1 MEKRPGDY
9 FYELNNLFIRF
20 YEPLIKSIKI
30 MENYPYF
37 PTSVKK
43 EITYPG
49 EIKKGQRGKKA
60 KRVQEWLSFHNFKT
74 SIDGDFGPATFF
86 CVKEFQKAKGIK
98 VNGRVNKT
106 TWEALV
112 KPMTD
117 TLTDVNPKEG
127 TTAAQNVLD
136 FAKQHLKIHPV
147 EIGGQNRGP
156 WVRMYLKGN
165 EGTQWAWCAG
175 FVTFVME
182 QAYASLGRKMPIKG
196 SFSCDNLANQ
206 AKQKGLFVKGADI
219 VTKKV
224 QWAEL
229 PASWIFLNRKTSSD
243 WTHTGFGFAGFDE
256 VFRTLEGNTNDDGS
270 RDGYEVCQRVRNN
283 KKRDYIRLPD

>member
-1 MEKRPGDY
+1 
-9 FYELNNLFIRF
+9 
-20 YEPLIKSIKI
+20 

-37 PTSVKK
+37 PSAAKK
-43 EITYPG
+43 ETTFPG
-49 EIKKGQRGKKA
+49 EIRKGQRGKKV
-60 KRVQEWLSFHNFKT
+60 KRVQEWLSFHDFKT
-74 SIDGDFGPATFF
+74 STDGDFGPATNL
-86 CVKEFQKAKGIK
+86 CVKDFQNAKGIK
-98 VNGRVNKT
+98 VTGRINKT

-117 TLTDVNPKEG
+117 VLTDVNPTEG
-127 TTAAQNVLD
+127 TTAAQNILA
-136 FAKQHLKIHPV
+136 FAKQHLKLHPV

-165 EGTQWAWCAG
+165 EGKQWAWCAG

-196 SFSCDNLANQ
+196 SFSCDNLAHQ
-206 AKQKGLFVKGADI
+206 AKQKGLFVEGSEI
-219 VTKKV
+219 VTKRIK
-224 QWAEL
+224 WDEL
-229 PASWIFLNRKTSSD
+229 PASWIFLNRKTPSD

-256 VFRTLEGNTNDDGS
+256 VFRTLEGNTNDNGS
-270 RDGYEVCQRVRNN
+270 RDGYEVCQRVRDN